1 MLIQSISN
9 ISQASSPG
17 SISGSGLAND
27 GRPVAV
33 SIPISGGTV
42 QSDVKLNLPDTT
54 PVQSAVQSSGEPVSS
69 TQLQNVADH
78 INKILKQ
85 SNKNLEFSVDAATQK
100 PVVKLIETDTGDL
113 IRQFPTE
120 EMLAISSAIE
130 KFQQGVF
137 LKQKA

>member
-1 MLIQSISN
+1 
-9 ISQASSPG
+9 
-17 SISGSGLAND
+17 
-27 GRPVAV
+27 
-33 SIPISGGTV
+33 
-42 QSDVKLNLPDTT
+42 
-54 PVQSAVQSSGEPVSS
+54 
-69 TQLQNVADH
+69 
-78 INKILKQ
+78 
-85 SNKNLEFSVDAATQK
+85 VDAATQK